1 MIHGMY
7 VSAWGAIA
15 SELRHEVI
23 ANNLANVNTPGFRPD
38 WAALSSYRN
47 LDEVGGQA
55 NGPDRWVFPAV
66 GGGAMVA
73 ETRTAHVAG
82 PVRQTGRSTD
92 LAIQGGEGFFAVRRG
107 EQVRYTRAGDFRVG
121 PGGELVTAD
130 GNWQVLGADGP
141 LNVGDADIQVGRD
154 GRISRVRNG
163 VSEDLGQLQVVRF
176 DHPERLVKAGNS
188 QFAAPEG
195 AGPQPVGDDL
205 AVEQGSLEGS
215 GTNAAEAMVR
225 MIEANRSYEANMQL
239 LRVHDQILGRAV
251 SDIARLG

>member
-1 MIHGMY
+1 MIHGLY
-7 VSAWGAIA
+7 VATWGAIA
-15 SELRHEVI
+15 SQLRHEVI

-38 WAALSSYRN
+38 WAAMSSHRN
-47 LDEVGGQA
+47 QEETRGELTR
-55 NGPDRWVFPAV
+55 PDRRVLWAV

-82 PVRQTGRSTD
+82 PVRQTGRATD
-92 LAIQGGEGFFAVRRG
+92 LAIQGGEGFFAVGRG
-107 EQVRYTRAGDFRVG
+107 QEIRYTRAGDFRVG

-154 GRISRVRNG
+154 GRISRVRKG
-163 VSEDLGQLQVVRF
+163 VSEDLGQLRVVRF
-176 DHPERLVKAGNS
+176 DHPERLIKAGSN
-188 QFAAPEG
+188 QFAAPED
-195 AGPQPVGDDL
+195 AGLRPVGDEL
-205 AVEQGSLEGS
+205 AVEQGCLEGS
-215 GTNAAEAMVR
+215 GTNAAEAMVK